1 MSVDQHIKEVKE
13 TMNNNLMES
22 RSISNKLDHTLKRH
36 QSVLEILSIRQ
47 VQIESEHR
55 AFREEVK
62 ERLSNMK
69 P

>member
-1 MSVDQHIKEVKE
+1 MSVDQHLKEVKE
-13 TMNNNLMES
+13 RMNNNLMES
-22 RSISNKLDHTLKRH
+22 RSISNKLDHTLKSH